1 MMLTWKYT
9 LPAFLVPF
17 VFTLAPEGRGI
28 LLEGGAAQIVA
39 VSLTA
44 AAGIACLAAS
54 FGGWIRGPAS
64 PLERVLAGAAGL
76 LLCAPNAWADAS
88 GFGLICVVLFLHF
101 GRHRGSA
108 RRT

>member
-1 MMLTWKYT
+1 MLTWKYT

-28 LLEGGAAQIVA
+28 LLQGSAAQILT
-39 VSLTA
+39 VSITA
-44 AAGIACLAAS
+44 AVGIASLAAA

-64 PLERVLAGAAGL
+64 PVERVLAGIAGL
-76 LLCAPNAWADAS
+76 LMCAPAGWADAS
-88 GFGLICVVLFLHF
+88 GFGLISVVLFLHF
-101 GRHRGSA
+101 AGHRGPV